1 MYCTNSKQNENV
13 CFPSFGDKIFKHR
26 LKIGLRKDSF
36 LQHLK
41 EIFSG
46 LVVVEQMLP
55 GPDRRQMSG
64 GALHI
69 AFTLHSNHRVMFES
83 SCSVCQ
89 NGSGSE

>member
-1 MYCTNSKQNENV
+1 MKMYV
-13 CFPSFGDKIFKHR
+13 FHLFGIKIFKHR

-36 LQHLK
+36 FLHLK

-64 GALHI
+64 GAYCLYVG
-69 AFTLHSNHRVMFES
+69 LKPWSDV
-83 SCSVCQ
+83 
-89 NGSGSE
+89 

>member
-1 MYCTNSKQNENV
+1 MDCTNSKQNENV
-13 CFPSFGDKIFKHR
+13 CFPSFWNKILKHR

-36 LQHLK
+36 LLHLK
-41 EIFSG
+41 EIFSH
-46 LVVVEQMLP
+46 LVIVEQMLP

-64 GALHI
+64 VALHI
-69 AFTLHSNHRVMFES
+69 AFTLGSNHGVMFES